1 MRYRIRLETVGYEK
15 KTLEKVRYEMHI
27 LSNKRG
33 AMPFKLK
40 EVGIFFW
47 QIKN

>member
-1 MRYRIRLETVGYEK
+1 MKK

-40 EVGIFFW
+40 EVGIFFD
-47 QIKN
+47 KLKTKVFVG